1 MPKNALFKSLL
12 IFFLLATGCQTQGS
26 EDLTGG
32 RSFVGGNSGLSMSFI
47 ENSPPREVFD
57 GGQFPFQVL
66 VIYENVG
73 EANIE
78 PGKINF
84 ALKGIFPKDFLD
96 APAPGDFEASNQDL
110 IRGARK
116 DPDGNTIR
124 GGIHQQ
130 GFPQQNKQFKF
141 NAEITGIQ
149 EFPLRLDACYEYKTQ
164 AVSSICIL
172 EDVTQPESGVCRITG
187 ARDVSNS
194 GAPVRVA
201 SVKENVAGIDSVLI
215 NFRVEKSGSGEIYAP
230 ERTGNP
236 TCPSEY
242 NKRNRVHVTV
252 NTGDTALNNNLNCI
266 GLIRDNA
273 GSKRSGELVLTGG
286 KSTFSCIQKIPDS
299 ARADAVKG
307 IQVDLLYQVK
317 ESIQTRIFVKSQLRD
332 SYQSG
337 NAPERTPIPTTE
349 PTPVPPPGGFP
360 DLSVRSITGK
370 PNTAVLGS
378 NYILIADIVNGGSIA
393 APSSKVKLRIASS
406 ASVRELQIY
415 DVGSIPVGASVEKQM
430 AFTLPRNLAP
440 GTYWFEVTA
449 DASLKFVENSED
461 NNVLTT
467 QTLTVI
473 APPDGVFVN

>member
-32 RSFVGGNSGLSMSFI
+32 KSFVGGNSGLSMSFI

-78 PGKINF
+78 PRKINF
-84 ALKGIFPKDFLD
+84 TLKGIFPKDFLD

-164 AVSSICIL
+164 AVSSICIRK
-172 EDVTQPESGVCRITG
+172 DVTQPESGVCRITG

-215 NFRVEKSGSGEIYAP
+215 NFGVEKSGSGEIYAP

-252 NTGDTALNNNLNCI
+252 SMGDADLNNNLNCI
-266 GLIRDNA
+266 GLLRDNA

-286 KSTFSCIQKIPDS
+286 RSTFSCIQKIPDS
-299 ARADAVKG
+299 ARVDAVKG
-307 IQVDLLYQVK
+307 IQVDLLYHVK

-332 SYQSG
+332 SYQVG
-337 NAPERTPIPTTE
+337 GP
-349 PTPVPPPGGFP
+349 PTPPRPNQPAPIAQPQPVSNPDLP
-360 DLSVRSITGK
+360 DLSVPSIEIENL
-370 PNTAVLGS
+370 PSRLTAGQQYTITAMIS
-378 NYILIADIVNGGSIA
+378 NVGSIA
-393 APSSKVKLRIASS
+393 SPETRATLEI
-406 ASVRELQIY
+406 VRVGGRSWDLGTYIIPQI
-415 DVGSIPVGASVEKQM
+415 DADETFGAIMRFDLEEK
-430 AFTLPRNLAP
+430 LAP
-440 GTYWFEVTA
+440 GNYYFYVRVNPQSTFDEI
-449 DASLKFVENSED
+449 DED
-461 NNVLTT
+461 NNYSTT
-467 QTLTVI
+467 QPLY
-473 APPDGVFVN
+473 VNEA

>member
-84 ALKGIFPKDFLD
+84 SLKGIFPKDFLD

-332 SYQSG
+332 SYQVG
-337 NAPERTPIPTTE
+337 GP
-349 PTPVPPPGGFP
+349 PTPPRPNPPAPIAQPQPVPNPDLP
-360 DLSVRSITGK
+360 DLSVQRIE
-370 PNTAVLGS
+370 NL
-378 NYILIADIVNGGSIA
+378 
-393 APSSKVKLRIASS
+393 PSSLTAGQQYTITARISNVGRIASPETI
-406 ASVRELQIY
+406 ATLEIVQVGVRSWDL
-415 DVGSIPVGASVEKQM
+415 
-430 AFTLPRNLAP
+430 
-440 GTYWFEVTA
+440 GTYIIPQIAAGETFGAIMRFDLEEKL
-449 DASLKFVENSED
+449 ASGNYYFYVRVNPQSTFDETDED
-461 NNVLTT
+461 NNYSTT
-467 QTLTVI
+467 QPLY
-473 APPDGVFVN
+473 VNEA